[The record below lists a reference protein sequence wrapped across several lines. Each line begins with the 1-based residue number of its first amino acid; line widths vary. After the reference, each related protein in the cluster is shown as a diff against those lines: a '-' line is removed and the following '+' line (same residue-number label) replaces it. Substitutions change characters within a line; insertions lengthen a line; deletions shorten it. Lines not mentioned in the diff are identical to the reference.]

1 MPIEELIR
9 RPVKT
14 LGPEAT
20 CTEAAVLMRDENI
33 GAVVVE
39 EDGRPLGVVTDRDL
53 AVRVVAAGRDP
64 GAVRLAEIMS
74 GEPIFVSGARGL
86 DQVIA
91 AMRDGGVR
99 RVPIVD
105 AEGRLRGLVAM
116 DDLQILIAG
125 QLGDLAEALRKAVTP
140 AG

>member
-64 GAVRLAEIMS
+64 GAVRLVEIMS